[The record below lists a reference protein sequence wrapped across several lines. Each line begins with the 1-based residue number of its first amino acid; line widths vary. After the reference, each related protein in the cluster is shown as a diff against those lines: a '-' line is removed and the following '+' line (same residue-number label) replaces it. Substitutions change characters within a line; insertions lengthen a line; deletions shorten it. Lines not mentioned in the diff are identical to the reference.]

1 MTPFSIITTLS
12 VFILPLTLPL
22 IINSDD
28 LSVPSNSPFSS
39 TIIWSAEISPINLFL
54 INIDPVV
61 LYLPSKTPSPS
72 NWEKV
77 SKFFTLS
84 FNGEDILHKVVE

>member
-1 MTPFSIITTLS
+1 M
-12 VFILPLTLPL
+12 
-22 IINSDD
+22 
-28 LSVPSNSPFSS
+28 
-39 TIIWSAEISPINLFL
+39 NLFL

-72 NWEKV
+72 NWEQV

-84 FNGEDILHKVVE
+84 FNGDEILLIFIITYLCNLNYCLFYSCDRQ